1 MAVITGKGLPMPTL
15 RLPLDTMEV
24 VDMVVI
30 MVDTGAKGLLMLKPA
45 PTMADTMAA
54 ITGKGL
60 LMPTLRLPLDAME
73 VVDMVVEVVVDTGAR
88 GLLMLKLA
96 PTMADTMVVI
106 TGKGL
111 LMLMPTLRLPLDVM
125 EVVDMVVIVVDTGA
139 RGLLMLKPAPTM
151 ADTMVVI
158 TAKGLPMP
166 RLRLPLDAMEVV
178 DMVVVD
184 YGGYYGKRSADAK
197 AEATPGRY
205 GGRGYG

>member
-30 MVDTGAKGLLMLKPA
+30 MVDTGARGLLMLMPA
-45 PTMADTMAA
+45 PTMADTMAV

-106 TGKGL
+106 TAKGL
-111 LMLMPTLRLPLDVM
+111 PMPTLRLPLDAM
-125 EVVDMVVIVVDTGA
+125 EVVDMVVVDVVDTGA
-139 RGLLMLKPAPTM
+139 RGLLMLKPAPTKGMVYM
-151 ADTMVVI
+151 AIDG
-158 TAKGLPMP
+158 A
-166 RLRLPLDAMEVV
+166 
-178 DMVVVD
+178 
-184 YGGYYGKRSADAK
+184 SNFCCQ
-197 AEATPGRY
+197 
-205 GGRGYG
+205 

>member
-1 MAVITGKGLPMPTL
+1 
-15 RLPLDTMEV
+15 
-24 VDMVVI
+24 
-30 MVDTGAKGLLMLKPA
+30 MVDT
-45 PTMADTMAA
+45 MAV

-111 LMLMPTLRLPLDVM
+111 PMPMPTLRLPLDVM

-151 ADTMVVI
+151 ADTMAVI
-158 TAKGLPMP
+158 TGKGLPMP
-166 RLRLPLDAMEVV
+166 TPRLPLDAMEVV
-178 DMVVVD
+178 DMVVEVVVD
-184 YGGYYGKRSADAK
+184 TGARGLLMLKLAPTMADTMVVITGKGL
-197 AEATPGRY
+197 P
-205 GGRGYG
+205 

>member
-1 MAVITGKGLPMPTL
+1 MERGLLMLKPPPTMADTMAAITGKGLLMPTL
-15 RLPLDTMEV
+15 RLPLDAMEV
-24 VDMVVI
+24 VDMVVE
-30 MVDTGAKGLLMLKPA
+30 VVVVTGARGLLMLMPA

-111 LMLMPTLRLPLDVM
+111 PMPMPTLRLPLDVM
-125 EVVDMVVIVVDTGA
+125 VVVDMVVEDVVDTGA
-139 RGLLMLKPAPTM
+139 RGLLMLKQAPTKGMVYM
-151 ADTMVVI
+151 AMDG
-158 TAKGLPMP
+158 ASNFC
-166 RLRLPLDAMEVV
+166 RH
-178 DMVVVD
+178 
-184 YGGYYGKRSADAK
+184 
-197 AEATPGRY
+197 
-205 GGRGYG
+205 

>member
-1 MAVITGKGLPMPTL
+1 M
-15 RLPLDTMEV
+15 
-24 VDMVVI
+24 
-30 MVDTGAKGLLMLKPA
+30 LMPA

-111 LMLMPTLRLPLDVM
+111 LMPTLRLPLDAMEVVDMVVEVVVVTGARGLLMLMPAPTMADTMAVITGKGLLMPTLRLPLDVM
-125 EVVDMVVIVVDTGA
+125 EVVDMVVEVVVDTGA
-139 RGLLMLKPAPTM
+139 RGLLML
-151 ADTMVVI
+151 
-158 TAKGLPMP
+158 MP
-166 RLRLPLDAMEVV
+166 
-178 DMVVVD
+178 
-184 YGGYYGKRSADAK
+184 
-197 AEATPGRY
+197 
-205 GGRGYG
+205 